1 VCEII
6 FAFNATFFS
15 LVVFQFEAHTLLN
28 TSQMTE
34 MAENRFMPA
43 KTVEE
48 EEKCVASAI
57 PKSTGNIKTNVR
69 LEFVRNT
76 SIRVGKEC
84 NLGF

>member
-1 VCEII
+1 
-6 FAFNATFFS
+6 
-15 LVVFQFEAHTLLN
+15 
-28 TSQMTE
+28 MTE

-84 NLGF
+84 KLGFLSPRCIGQKVQ